1 MTAFLSGPRA
11 SAQVWKQKP
20 HLMLRTWYVWQSL
33 YIVVGDVV
41 GVEDAAADIVP
52 VLYLW
57 VMTWKVEII
66 N

>member
-1 MTAFLSGPRA
+1 
-11 SAQVWKQKP
+11 
-20 HLMLRTWYVWQSL
+20 MLRTWYVWQSL
-33 YIVVGDVV
+33 YVVVGDVV